1 MARKIR
7 FTLPKKEELEVSLKK
22 FSWQDIYGIR
32 KIEKRSEK
40 GELLQSVFIT
50 LDGEHI
56 LPPKSVS
63 MQYLNEK
70 GEYLSRSL
78 ILPANE
84 LNEPLPMVESI
95 FATGSSFSE
104 STAILLDDL
113 FYLEID
119 STYIIESEDDL
130 EGLLDL
136 AKSLFKK
143 KKLLAFSYAYYKTA
157 FPKTAVLAP
166 IEEKM
171 VVFVGERFQPIFI
184 GQDSKLDE
192 ILEIEESEE
201 DAFGFEEVW

>member
-1 MARKIR
+1 
-7 FTLPKKEELEVSLKK
+7 LEVSLKK
-22 FSWQDIYGIR
+22 FSWTDIYGSR

-56 LPPKSVS
+56 LPLKSIS

-84 LNEPLPMVESI
+84 LYEPLSMEESI
-95 FATGSSFSE
+95 FTTGASLSE
-104 STAILLDDL
+104 FTTITLDDF

-119 STYIIESEDDL
+119 STYILDSEDNLD
-130 EGLLDL
+130 GLLDL
-136 AKSLFKK
+136 TKSLLKQ

-157 FPKTAVLAP
+157 FPKTAVLVP
-166 IEEKM
+166 VEKKI
-171 VVFVGERFQPIFI
+171 VVFIGESFQPIFI
-184 GQDSKLDE
+184 GQDSKLEE
-192 ILEIEESEE
+192 ILEIEVSEE